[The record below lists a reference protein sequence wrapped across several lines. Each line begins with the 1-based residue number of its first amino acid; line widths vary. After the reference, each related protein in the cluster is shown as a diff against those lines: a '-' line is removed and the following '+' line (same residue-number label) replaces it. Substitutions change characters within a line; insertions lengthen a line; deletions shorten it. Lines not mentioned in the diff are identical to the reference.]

1 MTYFYCD
8 HRKPKQQTLGHL
20 LIKVVQQ
27 LVRQHE
33 ECFNDIQT
41 LFDTKRQ
48 DVSRKLSTSE
58 YLNLIKV
65 MSLHFRKVIVVL
77 DALDESIEE
86 EAFINGFKE
95 LLLSSQGDSTV
106 QILVTSRNDLNIERL
121 ILPLVTWGLSL
132 MDAMVED
139 IGTYITAEIED
150 RVRSR
155 RLKLRDPS
163 LGKQISETLVRQADG
178 L

>member
-1 MTYFYCD
+1 
-8 HRKPKQQTLGHL
+8 
-20 LIKVVQQ
+20 
-27 LVRQHE
+27 
-33 ECFNDIQT
+33 
-41 LFDTKRQ
+41 
-48 DVSRKLSTSE
+48 
-58 YLNLIKV
+58 
-65 MSLHFRKVIVVL
+65 MSLHFGKVIVVL
-77 DALDESIEE
+77 DALDESVEE

-95 LLLSSQGDSTV
+95 LLLSSQSDTTV

-132 MDAMVED
+132 MDAMVQD
-139 IGTYITAEIED
+139 IGTYITAEIDD

-163 LGKQISETLVRQADG
+163 LAKQISETLVRQADG